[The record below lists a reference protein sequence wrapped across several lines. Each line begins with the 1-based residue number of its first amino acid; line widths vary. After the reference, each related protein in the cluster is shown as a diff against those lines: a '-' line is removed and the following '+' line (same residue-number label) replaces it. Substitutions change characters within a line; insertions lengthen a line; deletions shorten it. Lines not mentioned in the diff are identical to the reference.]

1 MEPCVPPS
9 MEPTDSNDLSW
20 LVELVGDADVPG
32 RVIRPSR
39 YSVTGYI
46 STTKA
51 AKSQA
56 AESSLE
62 QDFLTLLEADHRVER
77 FLAQPFTIRWTDATG
92 KRQKYTPDVIVKY
105 THWARKEAPTLRT
118 TIFEVKPRS
127 LLGDELKERRSVF
140 RAAIG
145 WARARSCLFH
155 FVTDQE
161 IRTPYLQ
168 NVKFLRAY
176 GTKQLQD
183 DHDLIVA
190 RQSLIQATLRRLQ
203 RTTPRDLLQAMS
215 TNPRQQAELL
225 PWVWNLILCNS
236 VGVDL
241 QDRLTMSSPIWCV
254 ET

>member
-1 MEPCVPPS
+1 
-9 MEPTDSNDLSW
+9 MEPTDPNDLSW
-20 LVELVGDADVPG
+20 LIELVGDTDVPG
-32 RVIRPSR
+32 RTIRPSR

-51 AKSQA
+51 ATSQA

-62 QDFLTLLEADHRVER
+62 QDFLTLLEADSRVER
-77 FLAQPFTIRWTDATG
+77 FLAQPFTIRWTDAAG

-105 THWARKEAPTLRT
+105 TRLAQQEDSTLRT
-118 TIFEVKPRS
+118 TIFEVKPRD
-127 LLGDELKERRSVF
+127 LLEGELKARWSAF

-145 WARARSCLFH
+145 WAREHSCLFH
-155 FVTDQE
+155 FVTDVE

-176 GTKQLQD
+176 GTRQLRD

-190 RQSLIQATLRRLQ
+190 RQCLIRDTLRRLQ
-203 RTTPRDLLQAMS
+203 RTTPRELLQAMS
-215 TNPRQQAELL
+215 SNPRHQAELL

-241 QDRLTMSSPIWCV
+241 KERLTMASPIWCV
-254 ET
+254 DTE